1 LSGTVIFSS
10 ARPRSIMLAHKADFG
25 RYGKSF
31 QEGLVQLI
39 FEDRPFADQ
48 ITEVLDVEFLELEYL
63 RTFVAKIVEYR
74 TKYGKHPSTNAM
86 ISILRTELDRESEVT
101 QKQVRD
107 YFARVHTT
115 EISDDIDYIKET
127 SLDFCRKQKL
137 KEAMMKSVGLLQT
150 CSFDEISKVIND
162 ALKLGSENNFGHDFI
177 ADFEERYKP
186 KFRLPVT
193 TGWGEIDTITSGG
206 LGRNELGVVIAPTGA
221 GKSMALVHLGSQAIK
236 EGKTVVHYTLELQ
249 DTVVACR
256 YDSCITQYPLSDLTN
271 FKDEIF
277 EEIKNLDGTLIVKEY
292 PTKSASTNTIKAHLA
307 RLVKRGIEPGMVIVD
322 YADLLRP
329 VVVRKEKRTE
339 LESIYEELRGLSN
352 EFNCPVWT
360 ASQTN
365 RSGLNAE
372 VVTMEQISEA
382 FNKCFVADFICTLS
396 RTIEDKQNNK
406 AKMFIAKNRNGP
418 DGIVYNLFMD
428 TSNVCIKMLPKPVVP
443 SGGGPQVATNPVV
456 TTAKEQKEILKNK
469 YDKFRKLRS
478 KSK

>member
-1 LSGTVIFSS
+1 
-10 ARPRSIMLAHKADFG
+10 MLAKKADFG

-48 ITEVLDVEFLELEYL
+48 ITEVLDVDFLELDYL

-86 ISILRTELDRESEVT
+86 ISILRTELDRETEVS

-107 YFARVHTT
+107 YFARVHTN

-186 KFRLPVT
+186 KFRMPVT
-193 TGWGEIDTITSGG
+193 TGWKEIDDITSGG

-221 GKSMALVHLGSQAIK
+221 GKSMALVHMGSQAIK

-256 YDSCITQYPLSDLTN
+256 YDSCITGYPLSDLTS
-271 FKDEIF
+271 FKDDIF

-292 PTKSASTNTIKAHLA
+292 PTKSASTNTIKSHLS
-307 RLVKRGIEPGMVIVD
+307 RLVKRGIEPGLIIVD

-329 VVVRKEKRTE
+329 VVIRKET
-339 LESIYEELRGLSN
+339 
-352 EFNCPVWT
+352 T
-360 ASQTN
+360 
-365 RSGLNAE
+365 
-372 VVTMEQISEA
+372 
-382 FNKCFVADFICTLS
+382 
-396 RTIEDKQNNK
+396 
-406 AKMFIAKNRNGP
+406 
-418 DGIVYNLFMD
+418 
-428 TSNVCIKMLPKPVVP
+428 
-443 SGGGPQVATNPVV
+443 GGV
-456 TTAKEQKEILKNK
+456 
-469 YDKFRKLRS
+469 
-478 KSK
+478 